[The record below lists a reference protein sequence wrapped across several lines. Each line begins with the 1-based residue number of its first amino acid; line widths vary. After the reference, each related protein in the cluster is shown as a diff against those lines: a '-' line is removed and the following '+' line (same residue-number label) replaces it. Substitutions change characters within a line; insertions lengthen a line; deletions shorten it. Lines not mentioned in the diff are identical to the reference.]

1 MSSYDRFNIHAQ
13 LEHLQSKYQGTGH
26 VDNTKWE
33 WVLNIQRDTLSSHCG
48 HYTRLAYFSIVENE
62 PVFRIKHR
70 FLQSMVKPV
79 TNVKVKP
86 PLDQQLNHK

>member
-33 WVLNIQRDTLSSHCG
+33 WVLNIQRDTLASHAG
-48 HYTRLAYFSIVENE
+48 HFTRLAYFAIVENE
-62 PVFRIKHR
+62 ATARIKHR
-70 FLQSMVKPV
+70 CLQVCMS
-79 TNVKVKP
+79 P
-86 PLDQQLNHK
+86 PKCAFWEPILRDTCN